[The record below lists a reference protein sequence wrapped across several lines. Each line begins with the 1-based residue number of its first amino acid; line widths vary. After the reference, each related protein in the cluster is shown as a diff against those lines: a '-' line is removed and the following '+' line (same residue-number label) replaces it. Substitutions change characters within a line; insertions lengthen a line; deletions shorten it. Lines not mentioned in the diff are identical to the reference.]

1 MTLARSSESGMRRG
15 QRRGR
20 GRVCRGYR
28 LLRGS
33 GRALALVTV
42 LLALACAIG
51 RVSMLAVSAASA
63 TSAASAAAPR
73 QVSQPASQQAGQQP
87 SAQAPMFSTRV
98 EFVRVDVLVTNRGSS
113 VVGLRADDFEL
124 RDNGVPQRVSVM
136 DTSALPVDVAL
147 ALDVSSSVSGDPL
160 VKLQDA
166 ATNLVDNLRE
176 GDRVSLLSFS
186 DLLWIHVPLTKDFAR
201 TRQLIASMK
210 ASGSTSLRDAA
221 YAAMLQGDPDS
232 GRALVVLFTDGEDVS
247 SWLSESALVDTAKR
261 INAVV
266 YSVALG
272 SAGDA
277 VRGVVQDDI
286 LDKLPDLTG
295 GRRLSAAHP
304 DRLREVFGTII
315 NEFRQRYVLS
325 YEPRGVDRAG
335 YHTIDVRLTN
345 GRKGDTR
352 ARPGYFRPR

>member
-1 MTLARSSESGMRRG
+1 MTLARSSEKGMRRG

-20 GRVCRGYR
+20 GRRGCR
-28 LLRGS
+28 LLRGRDS

-51 RVSMLAVSAASA
+51 RVSMPE
-63 TSAASAAAPR
+63 TSAASAGAPR

-87 SAQAPMFSTRV
+87 SSSAPTPTFSTRV

-247 SWLSESALVDTAKR
+247 SWLTEAALVDTAKR